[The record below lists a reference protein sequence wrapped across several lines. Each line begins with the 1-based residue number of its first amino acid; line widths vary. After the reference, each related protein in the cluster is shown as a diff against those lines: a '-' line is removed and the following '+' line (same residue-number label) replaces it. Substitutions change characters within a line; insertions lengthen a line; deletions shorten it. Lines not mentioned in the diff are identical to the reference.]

1 MGLELVGRDRIMADN
16 EAKYKVIFEGAAAKD
31 FSLVDKLAKNLQNH
45 CHLSSQVV
53 TKMMRLA
60 PLTVKNGIDLKE
72 AQRYQRA
79 LEEMGAK
86 VKIEPQNGPDELKKH

>member
-1 MGLELVGRDRIMADN
+1 MADDK
-16 EAKYKVIFEGAAAKD
+16 EKYKVIFEGAAAKD
-31 FSLVDKLAKNLQNH
+31 FSLVDNLAKSLQNH
-45 CHLSSQVV
+45 CHLSSKVV

-60 PLTVKNGIDLKE
+60 PLTVKNGIDLQE

-86 VKIEPQNGPDELKKH
+86 VRIEPLHGVDEIKRR